1 MRIILDAMGGDHAPG
16 EIIRGAVLA
25 ADEYDADIT
34 LVGNKNNI
42 EEFARENRL
51 DISRF
56 ALVHTDIEVSMEDNP
71 LSVRREKKD
80 SSMCVG
86 LRLLADGDGDA
97 FVSAGNTGAL
107 FTASSLIVR
116 KIRGIHRA
124 AIASIIPVSPP
135 VLLLDAGANV
145 TVTATYLEHFAI
157 MGGVYMRCVMGTQ
170 NPRVGLL
177 NNGAEACKGT
187 PLQTEAY
194 VLLSKSEYINF
205 VGNIEA
211 HRVGQNSCDVLV
223 ADGFTGNVL
232 LKSIEGMGK
241 LLSTSL
247 KSCFEANAVTILA
260 GLLMKNRLRE
270 FKRRFDPSTY
280 GGAPFLG
287 LNRPVIKAHG
297 SSNAKAIK
305 NAVGQA
311 ISYSKT
317 RVTKEIADELKRI
330 THSDGEEE
338 AGCTAGA
345 SEEV

>member
-1 MRIILDAMGGDHAPG
+1 MRNLPG
-16 EIIRGAVLA
+16 KTG
-25 ADEYDADIT
+25 
-34 LVGNKNNI
+34 
-42 EEFARENRL
+42 

-97 FVSAGNTGAL
+97 LSAQGIPARFYRVKPYCPQDSRNTPRGNSQHNRSA
-107 FTASSLIVR
+107 
-116 KIRGIHRA
+116 
-124 AIASIIPVSPP
+124 P
-135 VLLLDAGANV
+135 VLLHDAGANV

-194 VLLSKSEYINF
+194 VLLAKANTLILSGTSGPQSRSKT
-205 VGNIEA
+205 A
-211 HRVGQNSCDVLV
+211 DVLV

-247 KSCFEANAVTILA
+247 KSCFEANAVTIFA

-270 FKRRFDPSTY
+270 FKRRFDLDLRR
-280 GGAPFLG
+280 PFLR
-287 LNRPVIKAHG
+287 LNRPVIRRTAPQTQGYK
-297 SSNAKAIK
+297 KRCR
-305 NAVGQA
+305 QA

-317 RVTKEIADELKRI
+317 RVTKEIADELK
-330 THSDGEEE
+330 S
-338 AGCTAGA
+338 
-345 SEEV
+345 V